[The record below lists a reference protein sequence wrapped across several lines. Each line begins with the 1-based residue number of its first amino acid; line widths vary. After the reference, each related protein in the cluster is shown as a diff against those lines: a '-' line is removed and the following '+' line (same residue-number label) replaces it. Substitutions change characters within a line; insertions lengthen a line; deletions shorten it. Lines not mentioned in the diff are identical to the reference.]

1 VQIAAK
7 MCDPQEPSL
16 VLLTLRREDRG
27 AVLAYEPVTH
37 GDLSDAMAELWF
49 ESCLR
54 KGFGGVALSEVRAE
68 LRPVYPNPAEGGETG
83 RRCLGFDLETRD
95 PKGQLSKCFFPLR
108 SLSWVAA
115 RAARKLVSAGE
126 LKAEDTYYYELNFE
140 SAPEVGADEQA
151 EAEWTRA
158 EAEWTRAEAEW
169 TRAEAERTR
178 AETKWTRADPEVST
192 HTIAPAASGPPPVTL
207 AVPLKPLL
215 ERARSAVDL
224 DGEHFPTF
232 YTPEAR
238 EKAERIARE
247 GGSSNPPIETGGL
260 LVGPLCTCPDT
271 GELFAVIVDV
281 LEAANTEGTTYS
293 LTYSGATWAQI
304 QTVMRAKQAHPST
317 RGHRILGQVHGHSFL
332 PLGGLE
338 PCEACH
344 LVEIC
349 TRSSAYLSLEDR
361 DWCRAVFSR
370 QPWQLSHIFG
380 FDARSERVETFYGQ
394 MSGSLVTRGYA
405 VLDSNFE
412 GALAEG
418 VLTQGEPA

>member
-1 VQIAAK
+1 VQIAAKMHEPKEPSVQIAAK
-7 MCDPQEPSL
+7 MCDLQEPSL

-27 AVLAYEPVTH
+27 AVLAHEPVTH
-37 GDLSDAMAELWF
+37 GDLGDAMAELWF
-49 ESCLR
+49 EACLR
-54 KGFGGVALSEVRAE
+54 KGFGNVALSEVRAK
-68 LRPVYPNPAEGGETG
+68 LRPVYPNPAEGGEAG
-83 RRCLGFDLETRD
+83 RRCLGFDLETRN
-95 PKGQLSKCFFPLR
+95 PKGRLSKCFFPLR

-126 LKAEDTYYYELNFE
+126 LKAEDTYYYEL
-140 SAPEVGADEQA
+140 STAAAREVGADEVA
-151 EAEWTRA
+151 EVGT
-158 EAEWTRAEAEW
+158 TG
-169 TRAEAERTR
+169 
-178 AETKWTRADPEVST
+178 ADPEVSA

-207 AVPLKPLL
+207 PVPLKPLL

-224 DGEHFPTF
+224 DGDHFPTF
-232 YTPEAR
+232 YTQEAR

-247 GGSSNPPIETGGL
+247 GGSSNPPVETGGL

-344 LVEIC
+344 LVEVC

-361 DWCRAVFSR
+361 DWCRAVFHR

-380 FDARSERVETFYGQ
+380 FDARSEHVEAFYGQ

-405 VLDSNFE
+405 VLDSHFE
-412 GALAEG
+412 GALA
-418 VLTQGEPA
+418 QGDTA